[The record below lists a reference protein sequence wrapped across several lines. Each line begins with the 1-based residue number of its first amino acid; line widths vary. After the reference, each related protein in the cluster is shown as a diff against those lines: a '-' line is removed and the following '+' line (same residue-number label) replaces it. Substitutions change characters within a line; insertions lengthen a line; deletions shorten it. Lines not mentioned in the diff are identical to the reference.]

1 MPFSVILTEKGGPT
15 QRLDFDSEE
24 ITIGRVD
31 ENDICLPKGNISKK
45 HTRIVVKDGKIIVL
59 DLKSTNGTYVNGKKL
74 AGPQVISPDDK
85 VYIGDFILNVEPPD
99 LEPARTNGEP
109 QDSDA
114 VAAMPT
120 MTPSRPHYVAGE
132 ATHRD
137 GRPQPPA
144 KAAPPPPSRR
154 MAPIGDYG
162 RTLQLAHDRLIE
174 ALDLR
179 RLDLDALGSDELWDK
194 SEAALRQIVAR
205 MDQTGELD
213 PHVDREQLVEDVLN
227 EALGLGPLE
236 PYLADETVSEI
247 MVNGPNQVYVERE
260 GRLERV
266 EKAFSSAQ
274 AVLAVIERIV
284 APLGRHVD
292 ESSPLVDAR
301 LRDGSRVNAII
312 APLALKGPCVTI
324 RKFKRELLTMEH
336 LIGFGTL
343 TPPMA
348 RFLDTCVKVRRNV
361 VVSGGTGSGKTT
373 LLNILS
379 GCIPEE
385 ERIVTIEDAAEL
397 QLAQEHWIQL
407 ESRPPNIEG
416 KGQITIRDLV
426 RNALRMR
433 PDRIVVGEC
442 RGGEALDMLQAMN
455 TGHDGSLT
463 TLHANSTRDA
473 LARMETMVLMSGMDL
488 PVRAIRE
495 QIASAVHLVIQQT
508 RFADGSRKVTAIS
521 EVSGMEMDVITMQ
534 DIFQFQQEGFDEQGA
549 VVGRFVPTGFVPRFY
564 DDLQRRGI
572 PVDMGIFGE
581 T

>member
-1 MPFSVILTEKGGPT
+1 MSFSVILTEKGGST
-15 QRLDFDSEE
+15 QRLDFDAEE

-45 HTRIVVKDGKIIVL
+45 HTRIVVKDGRIIVL

-99 LEPARTNGEP
+99 LEPARTNGQ
-109 QDSDA
+109 QDGDA
-114 VAAMPT
+114 MAEMPT
-120 MTPSRPHYVAGE
+120 MTPARPHYVASE

-137 GRPQPPA
+137 GQPQPPP
-144 KAAPPPPSRR
+144 KAAPPPPVQGIS
-154 MAPIGDYG
+154 PVGDDG

-179 RLDLDALGSDELWDK
+179 RLDLDALGSDELWEK

-213 PHVDREQLVEDVLN
+213 PHVDREQLVQDVLN
-227 EALGLGPLE
+227 EALGLGLLE
-236 PYLADETVSEI
+236 PYLADDTVSEI

-260 GRLERV
+260 GCLERV

-312 APLALKGPCVTI
+312 PPLALKGPCLTI

-336 LIGFGTL
+336 LIGYGTL
-343 TPPMA
+343 TPQIA
-348 RFLDTCVKVRRNV
+348 QFLDTCVKVRRNLV
-361 VVSGGTGSGKTT
+361 ISGGTGSGKTT

-379 GCIPEE
+379 GCIPEQ

-508 RFADGSRKVTAIS
+508 RFADGSRRVTAIS

-534 DIFQFQQEGFDEQGA
+534 DIFQFQQEGFDDQGA

-572 PVDMGIFGE
+572 PVDMDVFGE
-581 T
+581 R